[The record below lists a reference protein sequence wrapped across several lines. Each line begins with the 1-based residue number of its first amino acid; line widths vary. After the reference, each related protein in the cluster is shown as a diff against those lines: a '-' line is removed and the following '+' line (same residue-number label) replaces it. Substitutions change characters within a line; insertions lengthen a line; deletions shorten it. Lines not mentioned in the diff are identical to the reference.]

1 MSDVALL
8 PILLVPDAKL
18 RARARAVGAGDAD
31 VVRDLAPR
39 MLATMYKAPGIGLAA
54 PQVHVP
60 LRLFIWK
67 TGAGQ
72 SMALVNPVL
81 EPLGEETEAGWEGC
95 LSIPGM
101 RGLVR
106 RALRLRFT
114 GLDIQGSRFDG
125 EAQGMAARIM
135 QHEYD
140 HLDGVLYPS
149 KLEHHAKFGFNEE
162 LARAAAEERAREAQ
176 GGTG

>member
-1 MSDVALL
+1 MAILKIARMGHPVLHRVAD
-8 PILLVPDAKL
+8 PVEDPTTPEIRRLVADMAETLADAGG
-18 RARARAVGAGDAD
+18 V
-31 VVRDLAPR
+31 
-39 MLATMYKAPGIGLAA
+39 GLAA